1 MTKNY
6 IVVFASL
13 VNEDTQQTAEYSY
26 NVNAES
32 IEEARLLAEEQHA
45 VAVNARIMMSTVRLS
60 YLT

>member
-1 MTKNY
+1 M
-6 IVVFASL
+6 VFASL
-13 VNEDTQQTAEYSY
+13 VNEETQQTTEYSY

-32 IEEARLLAEEQHA
+32 IQEARLLAEEQHA